1 MMTHREFYEL
11 IDSNVGSLEGADF
24 RRFYTLRIEQK
35 LGLTPQMKS
44 RMTETHLG
52 TAIAIA
58 YARCAKH
65 SLRYQAVVDALTKE
79 LDKLRSPIYNHL
91 QQALQEAQE
100 KLKKAQAENEL
111 LEHDLQQAQAANV
124 QIQQML
130 NEAQA
135 ENEQLRTLIHQL
147 QTQPLSEQL
156 KKLTE
161 MARQLEIDLE
171 SEKEARAR
179 AEAKAGAIPTGDGRT
194 VHIHA
199 NTVNLND
206 IHHNDNNNTQIHS

>member
-11 IDSNVGSLEGADF
+11 IDSNVGSLEGDDF

-35 LGLTPQMKS
+35 LGSTPQMKS

-52 TAIAIA
+52 IAIAIA
-58 YARCAKH
+58 HIRCEKCNP
-65 SLRYQAVVDALTKE
+65 RYQAVVDALTKE
-79 LDKLRSPIYNHL
+79 LDRLRAPIYNYA
-91 QQALQEAQE
+91 QQALKQVQEE
-100 KLKKAQAENEL
+100 LKRLQAENEL

-147 QTQPLSEQL
+147 QTQPLSKQL
-156 KKLTE
+156 KQLTE
-161 MARQLEIDLE
+161 MAKLLEHDLE
-171 SEKEARAR
+171 QEQAARAR

-206 IHHNDNNNTQIHS
+206 IHHNDNNNTQINS

>member
-1 MMTHREFYEL
+1 MMTHRAFYKLVE
-11 IDSNVGSLEGADF
+11 NVSPLDGKLFNKLYAQRIKMIIGSSPQA
-24 RRFYTLRIEQK
+24 T
-35 LGLTPQMKS
+35 TP
-44 RMTETHLG
+44 MT
-52 TAIAIA
+52 
-58 YARCAKH
+58 AKH
-65 SLRYQAVVDALTKE
+65 LKAAIQLIQPRTHDFPHLQIIVDTLNDE
-79 LDKLRSPIYNHL
+79 LDKLQPSVPVPA
-91 QQALQEAQE
+91 QQALKQVQEE
-100 KLKKAQAENEL
+100 LKKLQAEIEL
-111 LEHDLQQAQAANV
+111 LEHDLQQEQAANV

-135 ENEQLRTLIHQL
+135 ENKQLKTLIHQL

-171 SEKEARAR
+171 SEKEARVR

>member
-1 MMTHREFYEL
+1 MTHGEFYEL
-11 IDSNVGSLEGADF
+11 IDSNVGSLEGDDF

-35 LGLTPQMKS
+35 LGSTPQMKS
-44 RMTETHLG
+44 RMTETHLEI
-52 TAIAIA
+52 AIAIA
-58 YARCAKH
+58 HIRRVKRKP
-65 SLRYQAVVDALTKE
+65 RYQAVVDALTKE
-79 LDKLRSPIYNHL
+79 LDRLRAPIYNCA
-91 QQALQEAQE
+91 QQALKQVQEE
-100 KLKKAQAENEL
+100 LKKLQAEIEL
-111 LEHDLQQAQAANV
+111 LEHDLQQEQAANV

-135 ENEQLRTLIHQL
+135 ENKQLKTLIHQL